1 MFRQW
6 EVAGSSHVDVPFEIE
21 YGKVR
26 NLREGLSLENVQPR
40 DQDCDLPTYSRVPF
54 QDVMN
59 AAFEHLVVWIRDDIA
74 PPTAEPLQ
82 LRRMM
87 PEVEFARDEYGNVL
101 GGIRLAEH
109 VVATAKNTGMNNGSN
124 RFCFLYGS
132 HQPFDQATLDRLY
145 PNHNAY
151 VDAVREVAQQNVADG
166 YILPIAAQQ
175 TIREAQDSDIGR

>member
-1 MFRQW
+1 
-6 EVAGSSHVDVPFEIE
+6 
-21 YGKVR
+21 
-26 NLREGLSLENVQPR
+26 
-40 DQDCDLPTYSRVPF
+40 
-54 QDVMN
+54 MN

-166 YILPIAAQQ
+166 YILPLAAQQ